1 MKRIRVSTDG
11 LCAQATFCFPSW
23 AGKDLRKKWLVDR
36 TLLRGILNEGEIILT
51 PVQILTDPKNKS
63 LMMDSVT
70 GSLYRDDGSCY
81 TSDKLKLIAICAEKD
96 LDKVLLSMKA
106 IKALG
111 GASAN

>member
-23 AGKDLRKKWLVDR
+23 AGKELRKKWLLDR
-36 TLLRGILNEGEIILT
+36 ILLRGVLNEGEIIIT
-51 PVQILTDPKNKS
+51 PVQIATDTDNKRF
-63 LMMDSVT
+63 MMDSVT
-70 GSLYRDDGSCY
+70 GSLYRDDGSCC
-81 TSDKLKLIAICAEKD
+81 TSDNLKLIAIRAENN
-96 LDKVLLSMKA
+96 LDKILLSMKA

>member
-1 MKRIRVSTDG
+1 MKTIRKSSDG
-11 LCAQATFCFPSW
+11 MCAQATYCFPSW
-23 AGKDLRKKWLVDR
+23 GNKELRKKWLQDR
-36 TLLRGILNEGEIILT
+36 ILLRGILNEGEIIVT
-51 PVQILTDPKNKS
+51 PVQILNDPKNRK

-81 TSDKLKLIAICAEKD
+81 TSDKLKLIGVRAEND
-96 LDKVLLSMKA
+96 LDKILLSMKA

>member
-36 TLLRGILNEGEIILT
+36 TLLRGVLNEGEIILT
-51 PVQILTDPKNKS
+51 PVQIATDPNNRK

-70 GSLYRDDGSCY
+70 GSLYRDDGSCF
-81 TSDKLKLIAICAEKD
+81 TSDKLKLIGIRAEND
-96 LDKVLLSMKA
+96 LDKILLSMKA